1 MEKYIKKL
9 IIIFISS
16 LISVSHANN
25 LKDWTNEDLCRW
37 IDSDS
42 IPNPISEE
50 IYLRQLSCYISC
62 YSGELTAEIQS
73 CNNNINV
80 KSTKPVFN
88 FPNKDKLNEFSKN
101 SAFEGLD
108 MSGFIPPG
116 IGSMDSRIYYI
127 NGLMQ
132 TGGSTYISA
141 LRSYLESTGQGAAF
155 SFNPPLEIKKHI
167 PVEFTFEITL

>member
-127 NGLMQ
+127 NGSMQ
-132 TGGSTYISA
+132 RGGSTYISA
-141 LRSYLESTGQGAAF
+141 LRSYLESTGQGSAF
-155 SFNPPLEIKKHI
+155 SYNPPSAV
-167 PVEFTFEITL
+167 PVKFNFKVTF